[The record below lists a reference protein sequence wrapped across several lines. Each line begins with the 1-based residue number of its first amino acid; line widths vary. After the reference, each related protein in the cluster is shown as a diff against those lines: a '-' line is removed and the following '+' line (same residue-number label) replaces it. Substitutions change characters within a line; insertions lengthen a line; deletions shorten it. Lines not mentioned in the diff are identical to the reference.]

1 MASSKFSSP
10 FFKKSPLHGAYASGA
25 DGMVTVSDAE
35 HFAKLQ
41 GDAAGI
47 VDKAYTKDKCDDP
60 NVVQY
65 TENSVLK
72 KCPKKT
78 STSTSTASSNSIGTM
93 PADLNALANKGKN
106 TKTNTSTSLPSTY
119 DFLTNL
125 GKGIQDEAVENVKK
139 ALDPKRNNQ
148 IQEED

>member
-78 STSTSTASSNSIGTM
+78 SSFDSIETM
-93 PADLNALANKGKN
+93 PSDLASIANQKTKIESFKGASLSNYKKSN
-106 TKTNTSTSLPSTY
+106 KTNPYYINNGYESPYTVNLP
-119 DFLTNL
+119 DNFN
-125 GKGIQDEAVENVKK
+125 D
-139 ALDPKRNNQ
+139 
-148 IQEED
+148 

>member
-25 DGMVTVSDAE
+25 DGMVTVSNSSYFD
-35 HFAKLQ
+35 KLQ
-41 GDAAGI
+41 SDAAGI
-47 VDKAYTKDKCDDP
+47 VGKAYAKDKCDDP

-78 STSTSTASSNSIGTM
+78 STSTSTSTTSSSSIGTM

-106 TKTNTSTSLPSTY
+106 TKTNTSTSFPSTY
-119 DFLTNL
+119 DFLAGL
-125 GKGIQDEAVENVKK
+125 AKPIQYKAVNDIKNAVN
-139 ALDPKRNNQ
+139 ANNNQ
-148 IQEED
+148 IIK

>member
-1 MASSKFSSP
+1 MSSSKFATP
-10 FFKKSPLHGAYASGA
+10 FFQKSPLYGAYTSGA

-47 VDKAYTKDKCDDP
+47 IDKAYSKDKCDDP

-78 STSTSTASSNSIGTM
+78 STSTSTSTTSSNSIGTM

-106 TKTNTSTSLPSTY
+106 TKTNTSTSFPSTY
-119 DFLTNL
+119 DFLAGL
-125 GKGIQDEAVENVKK
+125 AKPIQDKAVNDIKNAVN
-139 ALDPKRNNQ
+139 PNNNQ
-148 IQEED
+148 IIK

>member
-1 MASSKFSSP
+1 MSSKFAIP
-10 FFKKSPLHGAYASGA
+10 FFQKSPLYGAYTSGA

-47 VDKAYTKDKCDDP
+47 VDKAFAKDKCDDP

-72 KCPKKT
+72 KCPSKT
-78 STSTSTASSNSIGTM
+78 STSTTSPNSIGTM
-93 PADLNALANKGKN
+93 PTDLKPPTTNYSLTPSGVSDYEESNK
-106 TKTNTSTSLPSTY
+106 
-119 DFLTNL
+119 
-125 GKGIQDEAVENVKK
+125 
-139 ALDPKRNNQ
+139 NNPYY
-148 IQEED
+148 IDNGYESPY

>member
-1 MASSKFSSP
+1 MSSKFAIP
-10 FFKKSPLHGAYASGA
+10 FFQKSPLYGAYTSGA
-25 DGMVTVSDAE
+25 DRMVTVSDAK

-41 GDAAGI
+41 SDAAGI

-78 STSTSTASSNSIGTM
+78 STSTSTSTASSNSIGTM
-93 PADLNALANKGKN
+93 PADLNALVNKGKN
-106 TKTNTSTSLPSTY
+106 TKTNASTSFPSTY
-119 DFLTNL
+119 DFLTGL
-125 GKGIQDEAVENVKK
+125 AKPIQKK
-139 ALDPKRNNQ
+139 AVNDIKNAANPNNNQ
-148 IQEED
+148 IIK

>member
-1 MASSKFSSP
+1 MSSKFAIP
-10 FFKKSPLHGAYASGA
+10 FFQKSPLYGAYTSGA

-106 TKTNTSTSLPSTY
+106 TKTNASASFPSTY
-119 DFLTNL
+119 DFLAGL
-125 GKGIQDEAVENVKK
+125 AKPFQDKAVKDIKNAVN
-139 ALDPKRNNQ
+139 PNNNQ
-148 IQEED
+148 IIK

>member
-1 MASSKFSSP
+1 MSSSKFATP
-10 FFKKSPLHGAYASGA
+10 FFQKSPLYGAYTSGA

-47 VDKAYTKDKCDDP
+47 IGKAYSKDKCDDP

-72 KCPKKT
+72 KCPKKSEDPLT
-78 STSTSTASSNSIGTM
+78 L
-93 PADLNALANKGKN
+93 ADIKELNRISDDATIA
-106 TKTNTSTSLPSTY
+106 
-119 DFLTNL
+119 
-125 GKGIQDEAVENVKK
+125 E
-139 ALDPKRNNQ
+139 
-148 IQEED
+148 EEDNMEDINSTGEFIESLDKKNAAELKQQKTDFANNPSIMNTMKKFKYLT

>member
-1 MASSKFSSP
+1 MSSKFAIP
-10 FFKKSPLHGAYASGA
+10 FFQKSPLYGAYTSGA
-25 DGMVTVSDAE
+25 DGRVTISDAQ

-41 GDAAGI
+41 SDAAGI

-78 STSTSTASSNSIGTM
+78 KPNPKTNTTYTM
-93 PADLNALANKGKN
+93 PTDLERIANKGKN
-106 TKTNTSTSLPSTY
+106 TKKPETKGKRLPSTY
-119 DFLTNL
+119 DFLTDL
-125 GKGIQDEAVENVKK
+125 GKDIQDKAVENVKK

>member
-1 MASSKFSSP
+1 MSSSKFATP
-10 FFKKSPLHGAYASGA
+10 FFQKSPLYGAYTSGA

-47 VDKAYTKDKCDDP
+47 IDKAYSKDKCDDP

-78 STSTSTASSNSIGTM
+78 APSKSDNTPGTNK
-93 PADLNALANKGKN
+93 LNKLIDKNK
-106 TKTNTSTSLPSTY
+106 TKNTSTPSNSDSAGSGRTRGKASELPI
-119 DFLTNL
+119 F
-125 GKGIQDEAVENVKK
+125 E
-139 ALDPKRNNQ
+139 
-148 IQEED
+148 

>member
-1 MASSKFSSP
+1 MSSKFAIP
-10 FFKKSPLHGAYASGA
+10 FFQKSPLYGAYTSGA

-72 KCPKKT
+72 KCPKTST
-78 STSTSTASSNSIGTM
+78 STSTSTASSNSTYTM

-106 TKTNTSTSLPSTY
+106 TKTNTSTGFPSTY
-119 DFLTNL
+119 DFLAGLAKDTQN
-125 GKGIQDEAVENVKK
+125 KAVNDIKNAVN
-139 ALDPKRNNQ
+139 PNNNQ
-148 IQEED
+148 IIK

>member
-1 MASSKFSSP
+1 MSSKFAIP
-10 FFKKSPLHGAYASGA
+10 FFQKSPLYGAYTSGA

-78 STSTSTASSNSIGTM
+78 STSTSTSTASSNSLGTM

-106 TKTNTSTSLPSTY
+106 TKTNASTSFPSTY
-119 DFLTNL
+119 DFLAGL
-125 GKGIQDEAVENVKK
+125 ARPIQDKAVNDIKNAVN
-139 ALDPKRNNQ
+139 PNNNQ
-148 IQEED
+148 IIK